1 MLVKDEP
8 FKFVDDGRA
17 EELDHSY
24 FVAIRSSYLT
34 LRQGGRFII
43 EPYSPHRFGRQFGY
57 YQDVPGTL
65 RYDTRVDSLEEGLHY
80 WRLCVL
86 SKSSSKAWFPC
97 LSANA
102 KKLCSEAYKA
112 WQAKENVLHIR
123 ADSDSSNKDR
133 RWKRQ
138 RKEVTPL
145 KATETNENASRSS
158 LANFVAEVVLP

>member
-1 MLVKDEP
+1 MLVKDGP
-8 FKFVDDGRA
+8 FKFVDDGHA
-17 EELDHSY
+17 EELDHNY

-34 LRQGGRFII
+34 LRQGGKFII

-65 RYDTRVDSLEEGLHY
+65 KYDTRVASLEEGLRY

-97 LSANA
+97 LPANA

-112 WQAKENVLHIR
+112 WWAKVHGTFFHDNI
-123 ADSDSSNKDR
+123 A
-133 RWKRQ
+133 
-138 RKEVTPL
+138 
-145 KATETNENASRSS
+145 
-158 LANFVAEVVLP
+158 